1 MIQSINKNTL
11 VKNNIK
17 TGIGDGLSGARN
29 ISTLTNAGDKAR
41 ARNISPLAYADDL
54 AGARN
59 ISHPTFVGGA
69 AEFSKKT
76 RYLDKF
82 LKSQEN
88 LSSTRFIQ
96 GTLTNWFPK
105 AVLSRSFIDFSEF
118 TFLEFLESGIFYFAA
133 PFFGEHA
140 FRNGLFKAVQPKK
153 IKDSVVKNLSQSL
166 DDINKSK
173 LDKGLKN
180 RLKTTKGGI
189 ILACITVPALEY
201 ALGFA
206 KNLFTLK
213 VFKVSDFN
221 NVANLN
227 KEKTEDNKQQERV
240 EKHSKSVL
248 LKTGLLSAAGI
259 GSGLLLARFGHNSK
273 VAVKFSEALL
283 EPGEQISKLLHK
295 LGIKSEKTDNFLKDY
310 LKLDFANS
318 NGKFALSKGQLAVT
332 CITGLFGY
340 SSAAKDRGKLDF
352 YEVWTRVPLVVLYTI
367 FGSSILDA
375 GFKKILANKRKFP
388 ELIKR
393 NKNGNIAPVPSR
405 KDLDGIACKLAKQN
419 KTTVQE
425 ELAKLIKQKSIITGV
440 PFLFSLIAM
449 GFTLSAVSRIWTKYR
464 YDHQHKFQEQP
475 LQKNFTPVTSPAF
488 KGFSLKSGV

>member
-1 MIQSINKNTL
+1 MIKSLDNNVRT
-11 VKNNIK
+11 NIK
-17 TGIGDGLSGARN
+17 VTPLTFQAAVPPTAGLSR
-29 ISTLTNAGDKAR
+29 
-41 ARNISPLAYADDL
+41 
-54 AGARN
+54 
-59 ISHPTFVGGA
+59 
-69 AEFSKKT
+69 KT
-76 RYLDKF
+76 KYLDKF

-140 FRNGLFKAVQPKK
+140 FRKGMFKAVQPKK
-153 IKDSVVKNLSQSL
+153 VKDSVLKNVAQSL
-166 DDINKSK
+166 NEINKSN

-189 ILACITVPALEY
+189 ILACVTVPALEY

-227 KEKTEDNKQQERV
+227 KEKTENNEQQERV
-240 EKHSKSVL
+240 EKHSKAVL

-259 GSGLLLARFGHNSK
+259 GSGLALARFGHNSK
-273 VAVKFSEALL
+273 AAVKFSEVLL
-283 EPGEQISKLLHK
+283 EPGEHISKLLHK
-295 LGIKSEKTDNFLKDY
+295 IGVKSEKTDDFLKDY
-310 LKLDFANS
+310 LKLDFVN
-318 NGKFALSKGQLAVT
+318 NDGKFALSKGQLALT

-367 FGSSILDA
+367 FGSSVLDA
-375 GFKKILANKRKFP
+375 GFKKILAKKGKFP

-393 NKNGNIAPVPSR
+393 NENGSIDAVPTR
-405 KDLDGIACKLAKQN
+405 KDLDTIANKLALKN
-419 KTTVQE
+419 KTNVQD

-440 PFLFSLIAM
+440 PYLFSLVAM

-464 YDHQHKFQEQP
+464 YDHQTKPQTQAV
-475 LQKNFTPVTSPAF
+475 TPFAPAISPAF
-488 KGFSLKSGV
+488 EGFKLKPTV